1 MSSYIYN
8 LTDTWNQ
15 AGTTFNS
22 IKMNVTDT
30 ASASDSKL
38 LDLQISGNSKF
49 NINKTG
55 NFYSGAGNIDGT
67 LTLQKDYTE
76 KVYYVSG
83 SSLVIDL
90 TNGTIQKL
98 TTTANASITLPTS
111 VVGKSY
117 MVVVEYGGSHLLT
130 FSGGSTIKWAGGF
143 SPTPTSVAGKIDI
156 FTFFC
161 DGTSTFAGIFG
172 QNF

>member
-15 AGTTFNS
+15 AGTVFNS

-38 LDLQISGNSKF
+38 LDLQINGNSKF
-49 NINKTG
+49 NVSKAG

-67 LTLQKDYTE
+67 LTLQKDYAE
-76 KVYYVSG
+76 KLYAVSG
-83 SSLVIDL
+83 TSLTVNL
-90 TNGTIQKL
+90 SNGTIQKL
-98 TTTANASITLPTS
+98 TTTGNATITLPAS
-111 VVGKSY
+111 EVGKSF
-117 MVVVEYGGSHLLT
+117 MVMVEYGGSHSLT
-130 FSGGSTIKWAGGF
+130 WAGTSTVKWASGL
-143 SPTPTSVAGKIDI
+143 TPVATSTAGKIDI

-161 DGTSTFAGIFG
+161 DGTNIYAGTFG
-172 QNF
+172 QSF

>member
-8 LTDTWNQ
+8 MTDTWNS

-38 LDLQISGNSKF
+38 IDLQISGISKF
-49 NINKTG
+49 NVNKQG
-55 NFYSGAGNIDGT
+55 GANIGGT
-67 LTLQKDYTE
+67 ISLGSDYIE
-76 KVYYVSG
+76 KMYTASG
-83 SSLVIDL
+83 SNFTIDL
-90 TNGTIQKL
+90 SNGTIQKL
-98 TTTANASITLPTS
+98 TTTNTATITLPAS
-111 VVGKSY
+111 ASGKSF
-117 MVVVEYGGSHLLT
+117 MIIVVYGGAHAIT
-130 FSGGSTIKWAGGF
+130 FTGGSNLKWAGGLA
-143 SPTPTSVAGKIDI
+143 PTATSATGKIDI

-161 DGTSTFAGIFG
+161 DGTNTYGGVFG